1 MSPPPNS
8 SHIHSDSSSGI
19 ANNGIATNLLPDFV
33 NVAVGV
39 APADDVAEA
48 GPTSDIEYGE
58 ESNGEIEVVSIRV
71 LLKSHPLKAF
81 YRLQS
86 WNTAQL
92 TSAQQR
98 DRSDVLSF
106 VETLCGYDLCYDRDH
121 DRFVDCHCL
130 KGIQSDFYEN
140 IADVLGKFN
149 FV

>member
-1 MSPPPNS
+1 M
-8 SHIHSDSSSGI
+8 
-19 ANNGIATNLLPDFV
+19 
-33 NVAVGV
+33 AVGV

-58 ESNGEIEVVSIRV
+58 ESTGEIEVVSICI

-86 WNTAQL
+86 WTKAQL
-92 TSAQQR
+92 TSAQKR

-106 VETLCGYDLCYDRDH
+106 VEMLCGYDLCYDHDH
-121 DRFVDCHCL
+121 DCFVDCHYL
-130 KGIQSDFYEN
+130 KEIQSDFYEN
-140 IADVLGKFN
+140 IVDVLGKFN